1 MELSWYNV
9 TGTICDYLSDKT
21 GTNLTKYKYDSGEC
35 VYLVA
40 DTIVSHETYW
50 IQIKPGDAAS
60 IDGAILEQDEQG
72 RVIARLEND
81 IGAKDAVIDEKE
93 AVIAEK
99 DAVIDDKD
107 AVIDEKEAVIDAKEA
122 VIDEKEAVID
132 DKEEVIA
139 AKDAVIDSQRATI
152 AKQESEASALNNEI
166 KQQKVDQEQAL
177 QHTVK
182 SMILCA
188 TWVENHYTEKN
199 NQLANFKR
207 YAANTIQSDID
218 RVSGVE
224 SYINSISNYESGQ
237 AKTDCIAIR
246 KALYQYIQY
255 LKAMKNLV
263 GSARTSYPEWIAKQ
277 MTDITTVKDLY
288 EKISA

>member
-9 TGTICDYLSDKT
+9 TGTICNALYDKT
-21 GTNLTKYKYDSGEC
+21 GANLTKYKYDSGEC

-50 IQIKPGDAAS
+50 IQIKPGDAAF
-60 IDGAILEQDEQG
+60 IDGAILAQDT
-72 RVIARLEND
+72 VIAQL
-81 IGAKDAVIDEKE
+81 
-93 AVIAEK
+93 EK
-99 DAVIDDKD
+99 D
-107 AVIDEKEAVIDAKEA
+107 
-122 VIDEKEAVID
+122 
-132 DKEEVIA
+132 IA
-139 AKDAVIDSQRATI
+139 AKDVVIDSQRATI
-152 AKQESEASALNNEI
+152 AKQQSEASALNNEI

-177 QHTVK
+177 QDTHVTVK
-182 SMILCA
+182 SMVLCA

-207 YAANTIQSDID
+207 YAANTIQSQID

-255 LKAMKNLV
+255 LKKMKNLV
-263 GSARTSYPEWIAKQ
+263 GSDRTSYPDWIATQ
-277 MTDITTVKDLY
+277 MTDITTVKDMY
-288 EKISA
+288 EKISV